1 MSAEIPSKLYTTD
14 ILALAVELAA
24 FPYDPT
30 SETHADIRSRSCGS
44 TLAISLE
51 HSETGA
57 VNKLGL
63 RVQAC
68 AVGQASAAIFARD
81 ATGRTFEDIRAAK
94 AVLMNWLSG
103 AASAPH
109 WAGIQLLHPARSYPG
124 RHEAILMPWRAA
136 ILALSNAQTPS

>member
-1 MSAEIPSKLYTTD
+1 MSEDVPSKLYTTD
-14 ILALAVELAA
+14 ILALAVDLAA

-30 SETHADIRSRSCGS
+30 SENRADIRSRSCGS
-44 TLAISLE
+44 TLAISIQQ
-51 HSETGA
+51 SEAGA
-57 VNKLGL
+57 VMKLGL

-81 ATGRTFEDIRAAK
+81 ATGRTLEDLEREV
-94 AVLMNWLSG
+94 AVLKVWLSG
-103 AASAPH
+103 EVKAPH
-109 WAGIQLLHPARSYPG
+109 WAGIELLRPARTYPG